1 VDARYINGT
10 VVQPSVMMVRFRAFM
25 FFEFGDDG
33 LIQKVVGMHNEGVV
47 VGQLDGGPLYP

>member
-1 VDARYINGT
+1 
-10 VVQPSVMMVRFRAFM
+10 MVKVRGFM

-47 VGQLDGGPLYP
+47 VGQLEVSLRGF

>member
-1 VDARYINGT
+1 VDARHINGT
-10 VVQPSVMMVRFRAFM
+10 VVQPSGMMVKVRGFM

-47 VGQLDGGPLYP
+47 VGQLEVSLRGF